1 MLNCFPA
8 GVYWGGISTSG
19 IEQAT
24 EGRLQRLRFP
34 AASGSSAITLPFD
47 GLFRASINRVTI
59 NPCNPEQSAS
69 CCSGMKGEY
78 NIGSWFTWTASSCP
92 FGKLETSVGGK
103 GEEDSDM
110 CPVALQIFWQGSM
123 IAATLNATS
132 SQETVSLLILTF
144 LALHL
149 FPQISHLFTCKTLN
163 LLLLPKE

>member
-8 GVYWGGISTSG
+8 GVYWGVIITLG

-47 GLFRASINRVTI
+47 GLFCASINRVTI

-69 CCSGMKGEY
+69 CCSGKKGEY
-78 NIGSWFTWTASSCP
+78 NIGSWFTWTRSSCL
-92 FGKLETSVGGK
+92 FRELETSVGGK
-103 GEEDSDM
+103 GEGDSEM
-110 CPVALQIFWQGSM
+110 CPVAFQNFWQRSM
-123 IAATLNATS
+123 IAATLNGTS
-132 SQETVSLLILTF
+132 SQEALHLLILTF

-163 LLLLPKE
+163 LLFVPKG

>member
-8 GVYWGGISTSG
+8 GVYWGGIITSG

-24 EGRLQRLRFP
+24 EGRPQRLRFP

-47 GLFRASINRVTI
+47 ALFCASINRVTI

-69 CCSGMKGEY
+69 CCSGKKGEY
-78 NIGSWFTWTASSCP
+78 TIGSWFTWTGSSCP
-92 FGKLETSVGGK
+92 FRELDTSVGRK
-103 GEEDSDM
+103 GEGDSDT
-110 CPVALQIFWQGSM
+110 CPVAVQNFWQGSM

-132 SQETVSLLILTF
+132 SQEARNHLMLTF

-149 FPQISHLFTCKTLN
+149 FPQISHLFTYKTLN
-163 LLLLPKE
+163 LLFLPKG